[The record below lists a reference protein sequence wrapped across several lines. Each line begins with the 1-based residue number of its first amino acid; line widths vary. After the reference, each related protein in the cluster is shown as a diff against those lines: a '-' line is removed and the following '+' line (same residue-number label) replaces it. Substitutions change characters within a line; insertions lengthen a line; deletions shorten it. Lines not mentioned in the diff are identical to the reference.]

1 MASALKRGC
10 RFIVILFVLLLAVAV
25 GAGLWLWQGHRGFA
39 DAPIG
44 GTAAGAT
51 VEVASGDAFP
61 TVLRKLRESGVS
73 HGTDLQWRLLAR
85 QRREKFRIAPADV
98 GGPGA
103 VVGEQT
109 LDVGHGG

>member
-10 RFIVILFVLLLAVAV
+10 RFIVILFALLLAVAV

-51 VEVASGDAFP
+51 VESELLSAGHDI
-61 TVLRKLRESGVS
+61 
-73 HGTDLQWRLLAR
+73 GTADLELAKAYKER
-85 QRREKFRIAPADV
+85 VI
-98 GGPGA
+98 G
-103 VVGEQT
+103 
-109 LDVGHGG
+109 

>member
-10 RFIVILFVLLLAVAV
+10 RFIVILSALLLAAAV

-44 GTAAGAT
+44 GATADAT

-61 TVLRKLRESGVS
+61 TVLRKLRENGVS
-73 HGTDLQWRLLAR
+73 RGTDLQ
-85 QRREKFRIAPADV
+85 
-98 GGPGA
+98 
-103 VVGEQT
+103 
-109 LDVGHGG
+109 

>member
-10 RFIVILFVLLLAVAV
+10 RFIVILFALLLAVAV

-44 GTAAGAT
+44 GTTADAT

-61 TVLRKLRESGVS
+61 TVLRKLREKVDRRSPTHDYVHTHYGVGYRFAAEPS
-73 HGTDLQWRLLAR
+73 
-85 QRREKFRIAPADV
+85 
-98 GGPGA
+98 
-103 VVGEQT
+103 
-109 LDVGHGG
+109 